1 MAEAARRYMISRFA
15 MARYISRRAVEAEIR
30 RQGLK
35 LQTFSCKELMGR
47 ADEYLKQHP
56 ELIDQA
62 RVTIAALEQE
72 RLTFLSFTYPALQ
85 PLIYSSFSTLPSYFT
100 KKNFEFPIVNSMA

>member
-1 MAEAARRYMISRFA
+1 
-15 MARYISRRAVEAEIR
+15 
-30 RQGLK
+30 
-35 LQTFSCKELMGR
+35 MGR

-85 PLIYSSFSTLPSYFT
+85 PLIYSSFSTLPYFT
-100 KKNFEFPIVNSMA
+100 EKNFDFPIVTSMA